1 MVTMQTVSN
10 VNYSAI
16 VTNFFKKSII
26 ANNADSNA
34 IFNFLCTPDVIYRM
48 LIASELELPALT
60 LVVKELE
67 TQYSGLAGFDLTD
80 ENVRRNVG
88 RFVKY
93 IMKQYSLY
101 PEETGLGE
109 ATYIPAFAK
118 AQYFKTNAVYR

>member
-1 MVTMQTVSN
+1 MVTMQTVTN
-10 VNYSAI
+10 VNYSVI
-16 VTNFFKKSII
+16 VTNFFKKSTIL
-26 ANNADSNA
+26 NNADSNA

-67 TQYSGLAGFDLTD
+67 TTYSGLAGFDLSD

-93 IMKQYSLY
+93 VLKQYSLY

-109 ATYIPAFAK
+109 ATYIPTFAK